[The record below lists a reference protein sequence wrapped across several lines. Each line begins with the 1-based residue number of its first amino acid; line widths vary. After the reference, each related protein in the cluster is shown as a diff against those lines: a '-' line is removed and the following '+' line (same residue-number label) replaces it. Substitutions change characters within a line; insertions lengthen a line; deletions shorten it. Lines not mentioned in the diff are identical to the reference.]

1 MSHFY
6 IKTNI
11 LPRQARDKHTENSK
25 RVAFFAGLQWRRRRP
40 RGTGW
45 FDAEAV
51 ADAQGTKVS
60 GLVQMVSAGRCSAM
74 AEDGREHAAL
84 QYDRSYEWGSWTFL
98 LLPPAT
104 ENEGGGHDDGG
115 GGAESGDGLNGSL
128 VIYNRRL
135 VRSSYR
141 VVCAA
146 TGQAVLTSA
155 HGGTHDLS

>member
-1 MSHFY
+1 
-6 IKTNI
+6 
-11 LPRQARDKHTENSK
+11 
-25 RVAFFAGLQWRRRRP
+25 V
-40 RGTGW
+40 
-45 FDAEAV
+45 
-51 ADAQGTKVS
+51 
-60 GLVQMVSAGRCSAM
+60 